1 MSDYNAIILTTLRKK
16 TMTTAYGMHSKS
28 ICGMSLRSCV
38 TRTHLICMIFALN
51 ALIAEKLCWMLSCIL
66 FVQEALPR
74 RRCRHKLIGEKRMK
88 EFEIYFNDLTEEA
101 QKELLMFM
109 GISGST
115 EMNWDVFPI
124 TTITKEEDNDT
135 EEMRQE
141 HLGNNC
147 QTEV

>member
-1 MSDYNAIILTTLRKK
+1 
-16 TMTTAYGMHSKS
+16 
-28 ICGMSLRSCV
+28 
-38 TRTHLICMIFALN
+38 
-51 ALIAEKLCWMLSCIL
+51 
-66 FVQEALPR
+66 
-74 RRCRHKLIGEKRMK
+74 MK